1 MNYKIIFILPFIL
14 ILSNCTILKRIIYQE
29 NTHQGNF
36 LNINLI
42 NKIKKNMS
50 KKQIIN
56 ILGYPYII
64 NYKKNN
70 TIWYYIFIQR
80 LNNKLKQKTIILIFN
95 NKNKLINIKKI
106 NLIKN

>member
-14 ILSNCTILKRIIYQE
+14 MFSSCTILKRVIYQE
-29 NTHQGNF
+29 NTYQGNF
-36 LNINLI
+36 LNINI
-42 NKIKKNMS
+42 TNKIKNNMS
-50 KKQIIN
+50 KKQIID

-70 TIWYYIFIQR
+70 TIWYYIFIKKS
-80 LNNKLKQKTIILIFN
+80 NSKLEQNTIILIFN